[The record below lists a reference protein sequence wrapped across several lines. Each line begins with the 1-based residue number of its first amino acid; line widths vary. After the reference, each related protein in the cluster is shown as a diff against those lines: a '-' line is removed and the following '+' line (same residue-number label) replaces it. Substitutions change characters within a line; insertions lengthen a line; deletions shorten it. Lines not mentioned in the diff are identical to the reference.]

1 MAMVIP
7 FQKVN
12 LVTEAISITME
23 SLTNLASLAYLYAE
37 TFYHLKVFATDNRKT
52 KQKTLTDW
60 LISFTMPVCKQ
71 HTNPRLYDK

>member
-1 MAMVIP
+1 MVIP

-52 KQKTLTDW
+52 KQKTLTD
-60 LISFTMPVCKQ
+60 
-71 HTNPRLYDK
+71 